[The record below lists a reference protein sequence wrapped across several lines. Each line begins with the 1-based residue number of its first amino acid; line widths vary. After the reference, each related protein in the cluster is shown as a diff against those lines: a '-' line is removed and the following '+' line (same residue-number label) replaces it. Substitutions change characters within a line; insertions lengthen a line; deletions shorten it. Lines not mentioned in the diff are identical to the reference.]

1 MKRIFRHLLPFW
13 PQVLGAAVLMTVS
26 AISQLLLPTLMSGVV
41 NEGVYEK
48 DFTVI
53 LGYCGQMLAV
63 ALVGA
68 VAVILGRK
76 LSAAA
81 VAGFSCQFAR
91 GSIWQGYG
99 HGSSVLW
106 KNGYRSPGDP
116 LHPGCEYGV
125 LGGRDMLSGG
135 IISIP
140 AMFVGGVVLAYRVD
154 AVLATV
160 ILCTVPLV
168 CAVVVLVG
176 RKVSP
181 CGSNPMNTLT
191 VRTS

>member
-81 VAGFSCQFAR
+81 VAGFSANLR
-91 GSIWQGYG
+91 GAVFGKVMGMG
-99 HGSSVLW
+99 HQSFGKMDTGALVT
-106 KNGYRSPGDP
+106 RSTQD
-116 LHPGCEYGV
+116 V
-125 LGGRDMLSGG
+125 NTVSWVADLSL
-135 IISIP
+135 IHI
-140 AMFVGGVVLAYRVD
+140 
-154 AVLATV
+154 
-160 ILCTVPLV
+160 
-168 CAVVVLVG
+168 
-176 RKVSP
+176 
-181 CGSNPMNTLT
+181 
-191 VRTS
+191 

>member
-81 VAGFSCQFAR
+81 VAGFSANLR
-91 GSIWQGYG
+91 GAVFGKVMG
-99 HGSSVLW
+99 
-106 KNGYRSPGDP
+106 
-116 LHPGCEYGV
+116 
-125 LGGRDMLSGG
+125 
-135 IISIP
+135 IP
-140 AMFVGGVVLAYRVD
+140 A
-154 AVLATV
+154 
-160 ILCTVPLV
+160 
-168 CAVVVLVG
+168 
-176 RKVSP
+176 VSSPFRP
-181 CGSNPMNTLT
+181 CLWAAWCWPTGWMRCWP
-191 VRTS
+191 R

>member
-81 VAGFSCQFAR
+81 VVSAR
-91 GSIWQGYG
+91 ICEGQYLAR
-99 HGSSVLW
+99 LW
-106 KNGYRSPGDP
+106 AWVISP
-116 LHPGCEYGV
+116 LEKW
-125 LGGRDMLSGG
+125 
-135 IISIP
+135 IP
-140 AMFVGGVVLAYRVD
+140 E
-154 AVLATV
+154 
-160 ILCTVPLV
+160 PW
-168 CAVVVLVG
+168 
-176 RKVSP
+176 
-181 CGSNPMNTLT
+181 
-191 VRTS
+191 